1 MSSSDD
7 GILSSLRYLFADF
20 LDEAD
25 TTPPFL
31 PLGVP
36 AGAEAVVS
44 EGIHLLM
51 DYQGASYAKLYV
63 ERLQRFTG
71 RQAVEAAIFCEIARL
86 MARRMAYEDAIRI
99 AQVKLAEYNA
109 SGIRSTEIHRFRFD
123 ELVDALPEIAAEP
136 ILMVLGKLGWEHR
149 RVAIPFSSV
158 NRWGL
163 RRLKVEA
170 WLRRWRMF
178 SIRYAQERAW
188 VERWLHMIARAQVK
202 QPQAVAAV
210 VETATMITGFGDS
223 YRRGLADWHAIIDGL
238 AKPTFDGDLPL
249 ADLASAIAEARAA
262 ILPDPRQVALKR
274 AIAEIRA
281 RAIAAAA
288 NAGDAAADARDAAAE

>member
-1 MSSSDD
+1 MSASDD
-7 GILSSLRYLFADF
+7 GILSSLKYLFADF

-31 PLGVP
+31 PLGLP

-63 ERLQRFTG
+63 ERLQRFIG
-71 RQAVEAAIFCEIARL
+71 RQGVDRQAVDGAIFCDIARL

-109 SGIRSTEIHRFRFD
+109 SGGRIRSTEIHRFRFD
-123 ELVDALPEIAAEP
+123 ELVDALPEIAADP

-149 RVAIPFSSV
+149 RVAIPFSTV
-158 NRWGL
+158 TRWGL
-163 RRLKVEA
+163 RRLRIEA

-178 SIRYAQERAW
+178 SIRYSQERAW
-188 VERWLHMIARAQVK
+188 VERWLHMIARALVK

-210 VETATMITGFGDS
+210 VETATMITGFGDP

-238 AKPTFDGDLPL
+238 AKPTFDGELPL
-249 ADLASAIAEARAA
+249 ADLAGAIAEARAA
-262 ILPDPRQVALKR
+262 ITPDPRQVALKR

-288 NAGDAAADARDAAAE
+288 NARDAAAE